1 MNSNSLL
8 VASSGCSVYS
18 IALFANSGH
27 FTSFFPIWVPF
38 IYLGFPRGS
47 AGEESTCNA
56 WETWVQYLGWEDPLE
71 AHEKMLNFSNPQG
84 NGYHFTPFRMAI
96 IKKEKKKEIA
106 VFLVLAWSSHSSTAF
121 DPKAPNHP
129 PHSPHTSAGHAGALW
144 PWGGGRRW
152 SIHEDWGLL
161 GRWCEPDFSQTS
173 LGWGAWGIQGTR
185 VLIIP

>member
-1 MNSNSLL
+1 MEKFFFFFNEQKILL
-8 VASSGCSVYS
+8 R
-18 IALFANSGH
+18 I
-27 FTSFFPIWVPF
+27 FFLRRHVGTWKGKKISCTIIKYF
-38 IYLGFPRGS
+38 IPRQTK
-47 AGEESTCNA
+47 EPTCNA